1 MKEKKLLEFDP
12 ANATDEQIRAWLFAI
27 IDQELD
33 KPEGQEDTE
42 LIRECSECEMYLSGS
57 ENTLTE
63 AQYLAGLAK
72 IKQHTASMNEKK
84 AHKPRVW
91 RRLPALLAAVLALI
105 VLSAGAV
112 AAVSGSPAWEFITTN
127 IQQILGMEPGDTLES
142 DKVTLVKGD
151 LVAEYDSVE
160 EALKAGGFEG
170 ILYPT
175 ELPEGVK
182 IERVLFINDGDTD
195 NYRLNFIFNS
205 DQYSYR
211 IYSYNSYQM
220 ENWPSLTVQKI
231 NDIEY
236 VITYMSDINQYQAGC
251 YHNGH
256 EQVFIS
262 TDYEILIDIL
272 NSMKEIKG

>member
-12 ANATDEQIRAWLFAI
+12 VNATDEQIRAWLFAI

-63 AQYLAGLAK
+63 AQYLAELAK
-72 IKQHTASMNEKK
+72 IKQRAASMDSKK
-84 AHKPRVW
+84 VNKPRVW

-112 AAVSGSPAWEFITTN
+112 VAVSGSPAWEFVTTN
-127 IQQILGMEPGDTLES
+127 IREILGMSPGDTLEN

-182 IERVLFINDGDTD
+182 IERVVHSHDGNEENFVLSFVFNKGNISYEINNYKVVDFQNWDDYDTLIINNQTFFII
-195 NYRLNFIFNS
+195 YANS
-205 DQYSYR
+205 IS
-211 IYSYNSYQM
+211 S
-220 ENWPSLTVQKI
+220 
-231 NDIEY
+231 
-236 VITYMSDINQYQAGC
+236 YQAGC
-251 YHNGH
+251 YINGF
-256 EQVFIS
+256 QYIIS
-262 TDYEILIDIL
+262 CNNRDELTNILTH
-272 NSMKEIKG
+272 MEEVQQ

>member
-112 AAVSGSPAWEFITTN
+112 AAVNGSPAWEFITTN

-160 EALKAGGFEG
+160 DALKAGGFEG

-182 IERVLFINDGDTD
+182 IERIIQTIEGDNDK
-195 NYRLNFIFNS
+195 
-205 DQYSYR
+205 YS
-211 IYSYNSYQM
+211 
-220 ENWPSLTVQKI
+220 
-231 NDIEY
+231 
-236 VITYMSDINQYQAGC
+236 IT
-251 YHNGH
+251 
-256 EQVFIS
+256 F
-262 TDYEILIDIL
+262 IL
-272 NSMKEIKG
+272 NSTDISYCVFSYKKHKSYFFFILYHLIYIL

>member
-112 AAVSGSPAWEFITTN
+112 AAASGSPAWEFITTN
-127 IQQILGMEPGDTLES
+127 IQEILGMSPGDTLES

-182 IERVLFINDGDTD
+182 IERVVYTNDGEEN
-195 NYRLNFIFNS
+195 NY
-205 DQYSYR
+205 
-211 IYSYNSYQM
+211 
-220 ENWPSLTVQKI
+220 
-231 NDIEY
+231 
-236 VITYMSDINQYQAGC
+236 C
-251 YHNGH
+251 
-256 EQVFIS
+256 
-262 TDYEILIDIL
+262 
-272 NSMKEIKG
+272 

>member
-72 IKQHTASMNEKK
+72 IKQRAASMNEKK

-91 RRLPALLAAVLALI
+91 RRLPALLAAVLVLI

-112 AAVSGSPAWEFITTN
+112 AAVNGSPAWEFITTN
-127 IQQILGMEPGDTLES
+127 IQEILGMGPGDTLES

-182 IERVLFINDGDTD
+182 VKRIVQTNDGDEAK
-195 NYRLNFIFNS
+195 YC
-205 DQYSYR
+205 
-211 IYSYNSYQM
+211 
-220 ENWPSLTVQKI
+220 LT
-231 NDIEY
+231 
-236 VITYMSDINQYQAGC
+236 
-251 YHNGH
+251 
-256 EQVFIS
+256 
-262 TDYEILIDIL
+262 LIL
-272 NSMKEIKG
+272 NSETKSCRIYNFEKYSSNHLNTNETIIINNREYTIIAHTDAGYYQAIFGYNGFQYIYTDTNYDDLLNTLNSFEELQ